1 MAAKALNIEVGKR
14 ITKVCITEKRGKS
27 FAVSDSFAFVT
38 PEGCVVDGQIVSEIT
53 LGDKLNEELAMRSVS
68 AQEVYFSIASSKI
81 ASREISIPA
90 VKDDQIKSI
99 VTTNASD
106 YFPVDVSK
114 YSIDSVLL
122 ERTPEECRVLV
133 VAVPIIIVDS
143 YIALADYVG
152 LTVKAL
158 DYSANSQFQVL
169 KSIRGG
175 EGVDMFITIDADSSS
190 VNFSENGNLLLQR
203 SLPIG
208 GDEMIVRY
216 MGQKEMADDEY
227 IEALRKLRAGVKEV
241 TSENPEESG
250 EETADVVEIT
260 DEDKA
265 EESGDA
271 DSDESGEEPS
281 EDASEEPAE
290 ESPRDNYDPFGY
302 GDDDD
307 DDSAKVIVDDV
318 DLTDSL
324 LKLVA
329 GLSRSLDFF
338 RGANL
343 EKEIGRVVL
352 MGSCAHLEGLKEAVE
367 KEIGVGTYWLE
378 EMEDIQGLANSIGDI
393 SVYIGCLGSRM
404 APMDF
409 LPRDYLVAHGGS
421 KKKALNDQNFGYFGG
436 AVCVV
441 LALALTAYSLGG
453 YLYRNS
459 KLKKTESEISKL
471 EYAEKEYQ
479 AYLSYTAA
487 EGSIN
492 TFVDTSVN
500 VNSELKAFFE
510 EMEEKMPSDISVLTA
525 NCTLESISMS
535 IETSGFDE
543 AANIVSAF
551 RSFESIDVIQV
562 SNMSRS
568 EGDGLS
574 LVSFSIICNYPVPET
589 EPETTVEE
597 TTAAEE

>member
-53 LGDKLNEELAMRSVS
+53 LGDKLNEELAMRSVA

-281 EDASEEPAE
+281 EEASEEPAE
-290 ESPRDNYDPFGY
+290 ESPRACAAGALQ
-302 GDDDD
+302 
-307 DDSAKVIVDDV
+307 SA
-318 DLTDSL
+318 
-324 LKLVA
+324 
-329 GLSRSLDFF
+329 
-338 RGANL
+338 
-343 EKEIGRVVL
+343 
-352 MGSCAHLEGLKEAVE
+352 
-367 KEIGVGTYWLE
+367 
-378 EMEDIQGLANSIGDI
+378 
-393 SVYIGCLGSRM
+393 
-404 APMDF
+404 
-409 LPRDYLVAHGGS
+409 
-421 KKKALNDQNFGYFGG
+421 
-436 AVCVV
+436 
-441 LALALTAYSLGG
+441 
-453 YLYRNS
+453 
-459 KLKKTESEISKL
+459 
-471 EYAEKEYQ
+471 
-479 AYLSYTAA
+479 
-487 EGSIN
+487 
-492 TFVDTSVN
+492 
-500 VNSELKAFFE
+500 
-510 EMEEKMPSDISVLTA
+510 
-525 NCTLESISMS
+525 
-535 IETSGFDE
+535 
-543 AANIVSAF
+543 
-551 RSFESIDVIQV
+551 
-562 SNMSRS
+562 
-568 EGDGLS
+568 
-574 LVSFSIICNYPVPET
+574 
-589 EPETTVEE
+589 
-597 TTAAEE
+597 